1 MSNNINI
8 TLFLLCICTGSDFE
22 LAINQTGVNIITV
35 EFQPMDQT
43 ITGTVFITEDSI
55 FEQDEEIR
63 FQLSLPTGSPAE
75 LGSVRTTTV
84 TIEDNEGMHTLDQG
98 LYFVSGVV
106 YQARLS
112 LTLTFLEVRD
122 GLA

>member
-8 TLFLLCICTGSDFE
+8 TFLFLLCICTGSDFE

-55 FEQDEEIR
+55 FERDEEIR
-63 FQLSLPTGSPAE
+63 FQLSLPTSSPTLVE

-84 TIEDNEGMHTLDQG
+84 TIEDNEGVHTLDQG
-98 LYFVSGVV
+98 LYFV
-106 YQARLS
+106 
-112 LTLTFLEVRD
+112 
-122 GLA
+122 